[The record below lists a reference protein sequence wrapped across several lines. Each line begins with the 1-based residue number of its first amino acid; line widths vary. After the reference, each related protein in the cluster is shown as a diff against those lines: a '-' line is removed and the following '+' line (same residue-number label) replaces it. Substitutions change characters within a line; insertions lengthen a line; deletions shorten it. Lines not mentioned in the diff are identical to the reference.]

1 MATIDKIKAFAKKN
15 GYAEVEF
22 HGTWNGY
29 DVYQP
34 HIFADKAPV
43 KVGPPL
49 KILVK
54 GRKIRLTTVDEAFA
68 YLDTLPPGYDEEEV

>member
-1 MATIDKIKAFAKKN
+1 MASMDKILSFAKKN
-15 GYAEVEF
+15 GYADAEYQ
-22 HGTWNGY
+22 GLWNGF

-34 HIFADKAPV
+34 FTFTDHSPA

-54 GRKIRLTTVDEAFA
+54 GHRIRMTSVEEAFA
-68 YLDTLPPGYDEEEV
+68 YLKTLPPDYEED